1 MCTRL
6 SAGGALIVNNRRE
19 IKYKTTQV
27 CGSGDAY
34 RDSRVSGLSLRTGW
48 VLALTVRQCY
58 VMAAREP
65 NEPEE
70 GDDTVNI
77 VLYEPGAVQENE
89 RPLLSD
95 VTPLEGMDF

>member
-1 MCTRL
+1 M
-6 SAGGALIVNNRRE
+6 GFGAYCQTML
-19 IKYKTTQV
+19 
-27 CGSGDAY
+27 CD
-34 RDSRVSGLSLRTGW
+34 
-48 VLALTVRQCY
+48 

-70 GDDTVNI
+70 EDDTVNI

-95 VTPLEGMDF
+95 VTPLEGLDF